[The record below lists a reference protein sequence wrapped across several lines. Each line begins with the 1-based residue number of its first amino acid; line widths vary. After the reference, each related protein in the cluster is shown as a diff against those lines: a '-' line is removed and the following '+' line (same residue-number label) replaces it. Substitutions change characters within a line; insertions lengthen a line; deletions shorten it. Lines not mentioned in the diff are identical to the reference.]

1 MSHSSPD
8 TVVVVGTGA
17 AGAAPDTLVLDLQL
31 EGQGAT
37 VSEALG
43 ALTRASHACHEA
55 LPDLS
60 VRTHGLGVHRRHTQQ
75 GVQSGHTA
83 YQSLQVRTPDPA
95 GAGDLVQRLSEVV
108 GDALSVNGL
117 RPELSDTV
125 ELQRLARERAFSD
138 ARARAQ
144 EYAVL
149 AGREL
154 GSVVRVRELPE
165 GGAQPSPR
173 AEARMAMDAGPVVDA
188 ADHEVTVAVRV
199 TWLLQ
204 G

>member
-1 MSHSSPD
+1 MNSSPD
-8 TVVVVGTGA
+8 TVVVVGTGT

-43 ALTRASHACHEA
+43 SLTRASHACHEA
-55 LPDLS
+55 LPHLS
-60 VRTHGLGVHRRHTQQ
+60 VRTHGLGVHRRHTPS
-75 GVQSGHTA
+75 GAQSGHTA

-117 RPELSDTV
+117 RPELSDTA
-125 ELQRLARERAFSD
+125 ELRTRARELAFAD
-138 ARARAQ
+138 ARASAQ

-154 GSVVRVRELPE
+154 GPVLTVREVPE
-165 GGAQPSPR
+165 GGAQPLQR
-173 AEARMAMDAGPVVDA
+173 AEARMAMDPGPVVDA
-188 ADHEVTVAVRV
+188 ADHEVTVAVQV
-199 TWLLQ
+199 TWQLR